1 MPEPTEVRP
10 KVFLDSGGAEWRFA
24 VDHLEVRDFEDD
36 PQDEDDEDY
45 EPQPRVLENHWRK
58 WDDPFDTLSWRRYL
72 ESIPWM
78 AASCLAAVDAAIA
91 HPMTA
96 EEVAADD
103 ERIAQ
108 SA

>member
-10 KVFLDSGGAEWRFA
+10 KVFLDSEGAEWRFA
-24 VDHLEVRDFEDD
+24 VDHLEVRDFEERFT
-36 PQDEDDEDY
+36 DEDDEDY
-45 EPQPRVLENHWRK
+45 EPRVLENHWRK
-58 WDDPFDTLSWRRYL
+58 WDDPFDTQSWIAYL

-78 AASCLAAVDAAIA
+78 AASCLKAVDAAIA

-103 ERIAQ
+103 ERIAR